1 MQVKW
6 SVFTEYGKGV
16 GTLTCVVVL
25 IVFSLYHSASVFSNY
40 WLTFWTEDP
49 LLLDVD
55 QRNTTAYYDKNM
67 YYLTIYGVL
76 GAVQGLYDCCSLK
89 YRRSSKLTY
98 VHFIDFET

>member
-1 MQVKW
+1 MLNVVQVKW

-76 GAVQGLYDCCSLK
+76 GAIQGLYDCCSVLSNNVG
-89 YRRSSKLTY
+89 RQS
-98 VHFIDFET
+98 